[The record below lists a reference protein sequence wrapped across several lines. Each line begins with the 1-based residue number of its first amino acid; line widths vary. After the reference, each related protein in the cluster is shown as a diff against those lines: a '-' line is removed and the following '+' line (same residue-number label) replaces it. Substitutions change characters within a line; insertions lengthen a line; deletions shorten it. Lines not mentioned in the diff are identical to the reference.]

1 MFDKFL
7 DFVKSPEYIHKA
19 VELTTDSEFTE
30 FSDELFFI
38 VHHDLSI
45 LYGSLEE

>member
-1 MFDKFL
+1 MFNKFI

-19 VELTTDSEFTE
+19 VELTTDSEF
-30 FSDELFFI
+30 SDELFFI
-38 VHHDLSI
+38 VHHDLSV